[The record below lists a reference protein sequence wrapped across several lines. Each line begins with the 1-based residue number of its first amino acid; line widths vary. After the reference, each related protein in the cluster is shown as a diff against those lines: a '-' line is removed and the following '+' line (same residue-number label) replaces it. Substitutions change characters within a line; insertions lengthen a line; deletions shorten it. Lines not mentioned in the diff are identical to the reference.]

1 MSEFSSNK
9 LVKVTTIL
17 EDRSVLLVEL
27 NRGPVN
33 AFNQPLWEE
42 LGSTF
47 DKISRDGTIRA
58 VVLSST
64 NPKIFTA
71 GLDLSDTG
79 SLANQDNLDPARQ
92 AVKLRDHILHFQSC
106 ISAIERCAQ
115 PVIAAVNG
123 IAYGLA
129 IDIMCACDVRYS
141 SSKARFS
148 IKEVDVGLAADIGT
162 LSRLPKITGNESLL
176 RELAFSAREF
186 GPAEATQLGMISRV
200 VEGGRDEVIDAALEL
215 AKAIA
220 VKSPVAVV
228 GTKRFLLHARDHSV
242 EQSLEYQATWNMAM
256 LQSSDTVEAF
266 KAFATKQPPRFKPL
280 PKL

>member
-1 MSEFSSNK
+1 MSDFAGNK
-9 LVKVTTIL
+9 LVKVTAPL
-17 EDRSVLLVEL
+17 EDTSILLVEL

-33 AFNQPLWEE
+33 AFNQPFWEE

-47 DKISRDGTIRA
+47 DKISRDGTVRA
-58 VVLSST
+58 IVLSST

-71 GLDLSDTG
+71 GLDLADTG
-79 SLANQDNLDPARQ
+79 SLANKNNLDPAGQ

-141 SSKARFS
+141 SSRTRFS

-176 RELAFSAREF
+176 RELAFTAQEF
-186 GPAEATQLGMISRV
+186 GPAEAIQLGMVSRV
-200 VEGGRDEVIDAALEL
+200 VEGGRDEVVGAALEL

-220 VKSPVAVV
+220 RKSPVAVV

-242 EQSLEYQATWNMAM
+242 EQSLEYQATWNAAM
-256 LQSSDTVEAF
+256 LQSSDTTEAF
-266 KAFATKQPPRFKPL
+266 KAFTTKKPPRFNPL

>member
-1 MSEFSSNK
+1 MHLTNREPNPNPLDRANARSS
-9 LVKVTTIL
+9 
-17 EDRSVLLVEL
+17 R
-27 NRGPVN
+27 
-33 AFNQPLWEE
+33 FWEE

-47 DKISRDGTIRA
+47 DKISRDGSVRV
-58 VVLSST
+58 VVLSSS
-64 NPKIFTA
+64 NSKIFTP

-79 SLANQDNLDPARQ
+79 ALVNIDGLDPARQ
-92 AVKLRDHILHFQSC
+92 AFKLRDHVLHFQSC

-129 IDIMCACDVRYS
+129 IDILCACDIRYS
-141 SSKARFS
+141 SSSTRFS

-176 RELAFSAREF
+176 RELAFTAREF
-186 GPAEATQLGMISRV
+186 GPNKAFQLGMVSRI
-200 VEGGRDEVIDAALEL
+200 VEGGRHEVLGAALEL
-215 AKAIA
+215 AKTIA

-228 GTKRFLLHARDHSV
+228 GTKKFLLHARDNTV
-242 EQSLEYQATWNMAM
+242 KQSLEYQATWNMAM
-256 LQSSDTVEAF
+256 LQSPDTAEAF
-266 KAFATKQPPRFKPL
+266 KAFTTKQVPRFQPL